1 MILTTLS
8 GLSLILP
15 FITSILTYTSTD
27 KTLKKLSVFIFIFVP
42 IEVYA
47 FYLNFTGQYNIHMF
61 HLFTWFEGIFYALIF
76 YDILK
81 GNKRKIVPYLFSI
94 FIILSVISAI
104 LWEPINNYT
113 FNSIQ
118 RTVGGIIT
126 LLYVLGYF
134 AQIFSEAKIQKIETD
149 TYFPL
154 CASLLIYTA
163 GTLFL
168 FILAGQFLTEKNFVY
183 YDLHSVLNILLNIG
197 ITITLWMGTR
207 KSN

>member
-1 MILTTLS
+1 MLTLLS
-8 GLSLILP
+8 GFSLILP
-15 FITSILTYTSTD
+15 FLASIITYNKTD
-27 KTLKKLSVFIFIFVP
+27 KTLKKLSVFIFVFVP

-47 FYLNFTGQYNIHMF
+47 FYLNFSGQYNMHMF
-61 HLFTWFEGIFYALIF
+61 HLFTWMEGIFYALIF

-81 GNKRKIVPYLFSI
+81 GGKKKVVPYLFSL
-94 FIILSVISAI
+94 FVVLSTVSAI
-104 LWEPINNYT
+104 LWEPFNNYT

-118 RTVGGIIT
+118 RTIGGIIT

-134 AQIFSEAKIQKIETD
+134 AQIFSEAKVQKIETD

-154 CASLLIYTA
+154 CAGLLLYTA

-168 FILAGQFLTEKNFVY
+168 FILAGQFLTEENFVY
-183 YDLHSVLNILLNIG
+183 YDLHSVLNVLLNIG

-207 KSN
+207 KLN

>member
-1 MILTTLS
+1 MLTILS

-15 FITSILTYTSTD
+15 FLTSILKYSSTD
-27 KTLKKLSVFIFIFVP
+27 KTLKKLSVFIFLFVP
-42 IEVYA
+42 IEFYA
-47 FYLNFTGQYNIHMF
+47 FYLNFTGQYNMHMF
-61 HLFTWFEGIFYALIF
+61 HIFTWIEGIFYALIF

-81 GNKRKIVPYLFSI
+81 GRKKKAVIFLFSV
-94 FIILSVISAI
+94 FILLSIVSAI
-104 LWEPINNYT
+104 FWESINNYT

-118 RTVGGIIT
+118 RTIGGIIT
-126 LLYVLGYF
+126 LIYVLGYF
-134 AQIFSEAKIQKIETD
+134 AQIFSEAKVQKIETD

-168 FILAGQFLTEKNFVY
+168 FILAGQLTETNFVY